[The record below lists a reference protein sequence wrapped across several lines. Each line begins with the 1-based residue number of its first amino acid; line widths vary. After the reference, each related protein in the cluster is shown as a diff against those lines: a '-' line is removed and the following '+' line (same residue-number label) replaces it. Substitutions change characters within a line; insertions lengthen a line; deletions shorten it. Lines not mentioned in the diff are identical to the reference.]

1 MNEILEYYK
10 KLMHEGGL
18 KKFSSGDRFF
28 IYGVPEGAHS
38 FAAAAVRKIFPDR
51 QCLLILERNSDAE
64 NFVKEL
70 ASFIPSEEISFLPG
84 NEGIPYELAH
94 FPPELNGDRIRAIG
108 KIFSGK
114 PSVTA
119 ASAAGFLQKVPLR
132 KHIEEKIIRIRKD
145 DEISQTELAAKL
157 VSSGY
162 RREVICESPG
172 YFSLKGGILDV
183 FCRAEDFPYR
193 LDFFGDTVESIKSYD
208 PFTQKSSAEYKEILI
223 FPSDEYAMNE
233 EEKAL
238 YREEIEKRH
247 EISAHLDSE
256 NPLEELASIVLS
268 LGGILSCFKK
278 PPVIIIPDPSGV
290 KERLLVFE
298 REYDTI
304 YEKKKSVLSFLPP
317 EKLISKGDERNILFN
332 SSAICFRPVFKDLL
346 SAGEMSLDISS
357 GTQFRGKIREA
368 REKIEEILTDEEA
381 RVLLLTSFTAQAERL
396 TGLFKEQNPLY
407 RNSGEEVEFIE
418 LSAESRFQIIVSDLR
433 SGFILNEKK
442 IYIFTEK
449 DIFGREYKR
458 KNKFKKTTS
467 RAIDSFIDLREG
479 DYIVHIQHGIGRF
492 KRIEKVEAGG
502 KVRDFIRL
510 QYGDENTLFIPLDQ
524 ISQIQRYA
532 GGLEHPPL
540 DTLGKG
546 LWKKKLERAK
556 KSVSRLAEELLI
568 AYANRMKLQGYAFPP
583 DSIWQEEF
591 EAEFEYEETPDQISA
606 IEAVKNDLE
615 SPRPMDRLICGD
627 VGYGKTEVAIRAA
640 FKVVMSGKKV
650 LFIAPTTILA
660 LQHYN
665 TLKNRYEN
673 YPIAVEMVSRF
684 RTAGEIKDII
694 SRFNENKIDILVG
707 THALLNSKTDMK
719 NLGLL
724 IIDEEQRFG
733 VNQKESF
740 KKYKNMVDVLTLS
753 ATPIP
758 RTLHMSLTGIR
769 DLSIIETPPKNR
781 QSVETYVMDE
791 DDEIIIHAVRRELER
806 GGQVFYLY
814 NRVASIETEADYLRN
829 LVPEVSVGILHGQ
842 LTEEEVEET
851 IMDFAAR
858 KYDVLV
864 TTTIIESGIDMPN
877 VNTIMVKRADMF
889 GLSQLYQIR
898 GRVGRAG
905 RKAYAYL
912 FYPKDKSLTEQAEKR
927 LSTIHEYQELGSGFK
942 VAMRDLEIR
951 GAGNLLG
958 KEQSGNIMEIGFELY
973 VKLLNEEV
981 SRLKNE
987 AVHVEIRTQINLNT
1001 DFYIPEDYISDTRQ
1015 KVEFYKKFEAA
1026 ADLEEIDELSKEMR
1040 DRFGE
1045 FPESVKTFIMLEK
1058 IRSVSSSLGFESIT
1072 EDEGN
1077 IRMKAGQHFAG
1088 DPERMIQII
1097 SDPSSKLSMIPRQ
1110 PNVLRFT
1117 PSSEKTSV
1125 RLEGLLKILQKI
1137 AGKSRSKKD

>member
-1 MNEILEYYK
+1 K
-10 KLMHEGGL
+10 
-18 KKFSSGDRFF
+18 
-28 IYGVPEGAHS
+28 GA
-38 FAAAAVRKIFPDR
+38 
-51 QCLLILERNSDAE
+51 ERD
-64 NFVKEL
+64 
-70 ASFIPSEEISFLPG
+70 
-84 NEGIPYELAH
+84 
-94 FPPELNGDRIRAIG
+94 
-108 KIFSGK
+108 
-114 PSVTA
+114 
-119 ASAAGFLQKVPLR
+119 
-132 KHIEEKIIRIRKD
+132 
-145 DEISQTELAAKL
+145 
-157 VSSGY
+157 
-162 RREVICESPG
+162 
-172 YFSLKGGILDV
+172 
-183 FCRAEDFPYR
+183 
-193 LDFFGDTVESIKSYD
+193 
-208 PFTQKSSAEYKEILI
+208 
-223 FPSDEYAMNE
+223 
-233 EEKAL
+233 
-238 YREEIEKRH
+238 
-247 EISAHLDSE
+247 
-256 NPLEELASIVLS
+256 
-268 LGGILSCFKK
+268 
-278 PPVIIIPDPSGV
+278 
-290 KERLLVFE
+290 
-298 REYDTI
+298 
-304 YEKKKSVLSFLPP
+304 
-317 EKLISKGDERNILFN
+317 ILFN
-332 SSAICFRPVFKDLL
+332 SSAICFRPVFKDLV

-368 REKIEEILTDEEA
+368 REKTAEILLDEES
-381 RVLLLTSFTAQAERL
+381 RVILLTSFTAQAERL
-396 TGLFKEQNPLY
+396 TGLFKEQNPQYL
-407 RNSGEEVEFIE
+407 NSGEEPGIIE
-418 LSAESRFQIIVSDLR
+418 LSSENRFQIIVSDLR

-442 IYIFTEK
+442 IHIFTER
-449 DIFGREYKR
+449 DIFGRDYKR
-458 KNKFKKTTS
+458 KNKFKKTSS

-510 QYGDENTLFIPLDQ
+510 EYGDENTLFIPLDQ

-665 TLKNRYEN
+665 TLRSRYEN
-673 YPIAVEMVSRF
+673 YPIAVDMVSRF
-684 RTAGEIKDII
+684 RTAGEVRDII

-791 DDEIIIHAVRRELER
+791 DEEIIAHAVRRELER
-806 GGQVFYLY
+806 GGQVFYLH

-829 LVPEVSVGILHGQ
+829 LIPEVSVGILHGQ

-851 IMDFAAR
+851 IMDFTAR

-973 VKLLNEEV
+973 V
-981 SRLKNE
+981 
-987 AVHVEIRTQINLNT
+987 
-1001 DFYIPEDYISDTRQ
+1001 
-1015 KVEFYKKFEAA
+1015 
-1026 ADLEEIDELSKEMR
+1026 
-1040 DRFGE
+1040 
-1045 FPESVKTFIMLEK
+1045 
-1058 IRSVSSSLGFESIT
+1058 
-1072 EDEGN
+1072 
-1077 IRMKAGQHFAG
+1077 
-1088 DPERMIQII
+1088 
-1097 SDPSSKLSMIPRQ
+1097 
-1110 PNVLRFT
+1110 
-1117 PSSEKTSV
+1117 
-1125 RLEGLLKILQKI
+1125 
-1137 AGKSRSKKD
+1137 